1 MTLSFESEMEKKQA
15 MDGVGSVDAASE
27 VGTTQVIYIDP
38 EKEKAAFRKFDM
50 FVFPVS
56 VIFMVL
62 SSLDR
67 NNVGDVSVQSLGT
80 KLVHS

>member
-1 MTLSFESEMEKKQA
+1 MSSDFNMEKKQA
-15 MDGVGSVDAASE
+15 IDSSGLVDAASE
-27 VGTTQVIYIDP
+27 VGTTQVICIDP
-38 EKEKAAFRKFDM
+38 EKEKAAFKKFDM

-67 NNVGDVSVQSLGT
+67 NNVSNILAQFVA
-80 KLVHS
+80 LVNS